1 MILLKSIRHAV
12 DGINAAIRSERNLRI
27 QISLALL
34 TVILGFYFN
43 ITSLEWI
50 ILTLTI
56 CLVLAAE
63 LINTS
68 IESVVNLVS
77 PQFHPLAKKAKDAA
91 AGAVLVLSI
100 GSLFVG
106 WFIFGIKIQSLFFNA

>member
-1 MILLKSIRHAV
+1 MKFVQSLRYAFDGIIATIQSEKNFRVQIALALFSIAMGLYLNITFVEWMILI
-12 DGINAAIRSERNLRI
+12 
-27 QISLALL
+27 L
-34 TVILGFYFN
+34 TVG
-43 ITSLEWI
+43 S
-50 ILTLTI
+50 
-56 CLVLAAE
+56 VLAAE

-91 AGAVLVLSI
+91 AGAALVLSI